1 MADRCNRPL
10 LAYTVQGIAKK
21 SRSSQPN
28 NHLEEIMSARLK
40 WRGAVASFF
49 ATTALAAFLVPA
61 SAQAPSGQP
70 ITIGFGMALTG
81 PLAANGKQALLG
93 AKIWEETINKKG
105 GLLGRPVKLV
115 YYDDQSNPSTVPGI
129 YTKLLDVDKV
139 DLVTGPYATAM
150 IAPAMP
156 VVMQKGKVF
165 IGLFGLAVN
174 SEFNYPKYFAMIPS
188 GPETKPSFTKGFFDV
203 AAQQNPKP
211 QTVALVAADQEF
223 SRNACEGA
231 RENAKAAGLRVVY
244 DKTYPPTTTD
254 FSPIVRAIQATNP
267 DIVSVCS
274 YPLDSVGMVKAVNEI
289 GFKPKMI
296 GGAMVGLQA
305 TVFKT
310 QLGPLLNGW
319 VNYETWVPS
328 DKMLTPEV
336 KEFLATYQSRAAA
349 EGVDP
354 LGYYLGTWGY
364 AYMELLGNAIAGAK
378 SVNDDQVANYLRSNP
393 VKTIMGDIKFG
404 KGGEWAESRMLQ
416 VQYHD
421 IKGNTVD
428 QFKGMDT
435 QTVLTP
441 ADLKTGNIIYPYEK
455 AK

>member
-1 MADRCNRPL
+1 
-10 LAYTVQGIAKK
+10 
-21 SRSSQPN
+21 
-28 NHLEEIMSARLK
+28 MSARLK
-40 WRGAVASFF
+40 WRGALASFV
-49 ATTALAAFLVPA
+49 AAAALAAFGDPA
-61 SAQAPSGQP
+61 GAQAPSGQP

-188 GPETKPSFTKGFFDV
+188 GPETKPSFTKGFFEV

-231 RENAKAAGLRVVY
+231 RENAKAVGMRVVY

-328 DKMLTPEV
+328 EKMLTPEV

-378 SVNDDQVANYLRSNP
+378 SINDEQVANYLRSNP

-416 VQYHD
+416 VQYHG

>member
-1 MADRCNRPL
+1 MPGLRFVRTA
-10 LAYTVQGIAKK
+10 VI
-21 SRSSQPN
+21 
-28 NHLEEIMSARLK
+28 
-40 WRGAVASFF
+40 GAVI
-49 ATTALAAFLVPA
+49 LLVGAAARAADPV
-61 SAQAPSGQP
+61 
-70 ITIGFGMALTG
+70 TIGFGMALTG
-81 PLAANGKQALLG
+81 SIAANGRAALIAMKL
-93 AKIWEETINKKG
+93 WQDDINAAG

-231 RENAKAAGLRVVY
+231 RENAKAVGMRVVY

-328 DKMLTPEV
+328 EKMLTPEV

-378 SVNDDQVANYLRSNP
+378 SINDEQVANYLRSNP

-416 VQYHD
+416 VQYHG